1 MYTLY
6 VFPSQES
13 SKMLRIKRGTVKTD
27 DCQGAVARIFVF
39 GLSLFSFPV
48 PLQLPPSL
56 NSIPYVCVCVSFGS
70 RLCRDHIPHLLPCV
84 ITNNHPLSVM
94 KLYIPHAH
102 PS

>member
-27 DCQGAVARIFVF
+27 DCQGAVARIFVLA
-39 GLSLFSFPV
+39 LSLFSFPV

-56 NSIPYVCVCVSFGS
+56 NSIPCVCVCVL
-70 RLCRDHIPHLLPCV
+70 RLKALQRPYTALAAVC
-84 ITNNHPLSVM
+84 NH
-94 KLYIPHAH
+94 K
-102 PS
+102 